1 MVKLRPKLSTQH
13 CKNTAISPNFLVWK
27 FCGKAQFWFTK
38 NYAET
43 KCAFLQNFHT
53 RKLGKIAVFFAVQLN
68 LKAACA
74 KRGTIFQRP
83 FIRWTKTRHIFTSLY
98 FNVTKVSC
106 TKREFYEKSEYVP
119 GIRPAAKLL
128 SIAWLYSIALT
139 ILKFLCSYSLSA
151 KGWSRGI
158 INEFNHTADF
168 NQHCAL
174 LKDISFNA
182 KCLLVCC
189 D

>member
-1 MVKLRPKLSTQH
+1 MERHSFDSPKTMRKLCL
-13 CKNTAISPNFLVWK
+13 
-27 FCGKAQFWFTK
+27 FTK
-38 NYAET
+38 FPHQEIRWNCGIFCSAVEFKGCLCKKRNY
-43 KCAFLQNFHT
+43 FS
-53 RKLGKIAVFFAVQLN
+53 
-68 LKAACA
+68 KA
-74 KRGTIFQRP
+74 IL
-83 FIRWTKTRHIFTSLY
+83 RWTKTRQIFASLY

-128 SIAWLYSIALT
+128 SIASLYSIALI

-151 KGWSRGI
+151 KGWRRGI
-158 INEFNHTADF
+158 INEFNHTVDF